1 VEAAGIMGTKKTST
15 MPRTSAAE
23 IPRTAPDDGDSVLAA
38 IRLGWYVAE
47 VGGRN
52 NPNCPQPRAGEA
64 RKMVPS
70 PLPLR
75 NERTAAEL
83 ETEAEGVLVA
93 LAARVLAA
101 GGAARAEQIRAD
113 AAALR
118 RHRDPEGTDVVGLG
132 RHRDLE
138 DAEALRAALNQSIFE
153 MDTAA
158 QDGLTAISD
167 TQACGYLLGRGL
179 AECYWAL
186 DLKEPDESWPRVLGE
201 ERVGELTRLAGRLSE
216 YFNAYTATAVAGT
229 LAAWQVIAL
238 KKRWRDEPQVADSL
252 FLQIRRWYEVIVLL
266 QDPSSLIRPRAIFT
280 NYRAILHGVVAFLP
294 QLLLATGALGLIA
307 WFVDLLNTQAGYAFG
322 KSVLAIAGV
331 LGLSLTS
338 ISARLK
344 NTAQSLTLRIKQNAF
359 GDLIAAELTV
369 VPGRPGRLSGLSGRK
384 SKRRDRQMAR
394 AVQNRT
400 LTSITPA
407 KCR

>member
-52 NPNCPQPRAGEA
+52 NRNCPQPRAGEA

-83 ETEAEGVLVA
+83 ETEAEGVL
-93 LAARVLAA
+93 
-101 GGAARAEQIRAD
+101 
-113 AAALR
+113 
-118 RHRDPEGTDVVGLG
+118 
-132 RHRDLE
+132 
-138 DAEALRAALNQSIFE
+138 
-153 MDTAA
+153 
-158 QDGLTAISD
+158 
-167 TQACGYLLGRGL
+167 
-179 AECYWAL
+179 
-186 DLKEPDESWPRVLGE
+186 
-201 ERVGELTRLAGRLSE
+201 
-216 YFNAYTATAVAGT
+216 GT